1 MNNAESERYQIFT
14 DLILSLSRLIQKIKN
29 EEMANF
35 DLKGNQVQCIFI
47 LHSAGRDLTMT
58 ELCELCH
65 EDKSAMS
72 RTIRELTTRKLVYS
86 IEKADQKY
94 KNPISLTKEG
104 EEFAKFV
111 TERIGSISQLA
122 ILGVSNADRTITYST
137 LSRISDNLERFCEN
151 YNQETEKSNQES
163 MKP

>member
-29 EEMANF
+29 EEMSNF
-35 DLKGNQVQCIFI
+35 DLKGNQV
-47 LHSAGRDLTMT
+47 HSAGRDLTMT
-58 ELCELCH
+58 ELSELCH

-72 RTIRELTTRKLVYS
+72 RTIRELTARKLVYA

-111 TERIGSISQLA
+111 AERIGSISQLA

-137 LSRISDNLERFCEN
+137 LSRIKDNLERFCEN
-151 YNQETEKSNQES
+151 YNSEPEKS
-163 MKP
+163 